1 VTSATFNARISPGGF
16 IFDVAGSSLFPQ
28 DIPLLLAIFNSEL
41 VNYLLKLINPTVNF
55 QVGDLAR
62 LPIANEARS
71 ELHGMI
77 KRAVQLAKTSVVA
90 VESTPD
96 FIAPPTMATDSF
108 YFSHSLAELESQ
120 INRAVYDTYGVAPE
134 DRAAIEAEL
143 AGRSLTAEENEG
155 ETVEPS
161 EDGAEDTPESSLT
174 REELAVRWISYAVG
188 VVLGRFQ
195 PGIAGALGRA
205 VYKRE
210 DFAVGSLPAPDDTE
224 FDLLVGTVDRFA
236 YVDDEGG
243 RHVFPADVEAALRSL
258 AVPDGITVLDEG
270 HARDLPALVE
280 RALALMLGD
289 AAADDAIKV
298 GAAGDLR
305 KFLSKD
311 FFTGWHFKWY
321 RKRPV
326 YWPLQSAKR
335 SYGFVVFHERISKYT
350 LYSLLRDYLDYR
362 MNRVRNGIDDLEARR
377 GELTGKALRALE
389 REIEALTGEVDELAE
404 FSKTMERI
412 ANEGYQPEPNWIDD
426 GVILRL
432 APLWELLPIWKAEP
446 KKHWEKLMAGDF
458 DWSHI
463 AMKYWHD
470 RVRAKCR
477 TNKSFAIAHGH
488 EEWFETGT

>member
-1 VTSATFNARISPGGF
+1 
-16 IFDVAGSSLFPQ
+16 
-28 DIPLLLAIFNSEL
+28 
-41 VNYLLKLINPTVNF
+41 
-55 QVGDLAR
+55 
-62 LPIANEARS
+62 
-71 ELHGMI
+71 
-77 KRAVQLAKTSVVA
+77 
-90 VESTPD
+90 
-96 FIAPPTMATDSF
+96 
-108 YFSHSLAELESQ
+108 
-120 INRAVYDTYGVAPE
+120 
-134 DRAAIEAEL
+134 
-143 AGRSLTAEENEG
+143 
-155 ETVEPS
+155 
-161 EDGAEDTPESSLT
+161 
-174 REELAVRWISYAVG
+174 
-188 VVLGRFQ
+188 
-195 PGIAGALGRA
+195 